1 MRIAVYIKIFPAG
14 FNKGYNDFIVE
25 TTRQVIA
32 AHPEH
37 EFILLTDDTEDGLA
51 KSFSNCSTAYL
62 QYPSDNSLL
71 WKWWLNITI
80 PAVLKKIK
88 ADVFLASGFASSKVK
103 IPQCMILPGLQYMH
117 YPALFSKT
125 QLFFLRRYTPGFLKK
140 AKTVIVPSEQTQK
153 ILTDKFDTVTDKI
166 FKLTCSIN
174 KSISDSKQKKT
185 QFLKKL
191 AGDKLFFLA
200 TGEHHTTEELLNLLK
215 AFSVFK
221 KMQQTN
227 MLLIITG
234 KTESDF
240 NKHFDNYKYR
250 KDVVLYQPVSHNEEI
265 ILTEAAYAAV
275 IPAYYDDS
283 AFYTICAMQCAT
295 PVITAART
303 ASQEMAGDAALYFT
317 SGDFNE
323 LASRMMYLFKD
334 EEARKKLIEKER
346 LIIAGHTP
354 EKPGTLLWH
363 AIEKAMA

>member
-1 MRIAVYIKIFPAG
+1 MRIAVYNKVFPAG
-14 FNKGYNDFIVE
+14 FNKGYSDFIGE

-37 EFILLTDDTEDGLA
+37 EFILLTDDMVDDLA
-51 KSFSNCSTAYL
+51 KSFSNCSTDYL

-71 WKWWLNITI
+71 WKWWLNITV

-103 IPQCMILPGLQYMH
+103 IPQCMILPGLQYIH

-140 AKTVIVPSEQTQK
+140 AKTVIVPSEQIQK
-153 ILTDKFDTVTDKI
+153 ILKDKFDTEPRKI
-166 FKLTCSIN
+166 FKLTCSTN
-174 KSISDSKQKKT
+174 KNISDSKQKKT
-185 QFLKKL
+185 QLIKKM

-200 TGEHHTTEELLNLLK
+200 PGEHHTNEELLNLLK

-283 AFYTICAMQCAT
+283 AFYTIKAMQCAT
-295 PVITAART
+295 PVIAATKT

-317 SGDFNE
+317 PGDFNE

-334 EEARKKLIEKER
+334 EEARKKLIEKEK
-346 LIIAGHTP
+346 LVSAGYTT
-354 EKPGTLLWH
+354 EKAATLLWQ
-363 AIEKAMA
+363 AI